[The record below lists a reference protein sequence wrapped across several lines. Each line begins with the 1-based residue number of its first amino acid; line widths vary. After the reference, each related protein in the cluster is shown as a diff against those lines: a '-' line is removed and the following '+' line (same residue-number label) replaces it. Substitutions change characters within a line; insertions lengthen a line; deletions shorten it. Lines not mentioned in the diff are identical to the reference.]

1 MFRKVG
7 GSSVLAIKMNVFTD
21 IYHIF
26 SMERDSHELLVPDTL
41 AEAYSKPCQL
51 SEIAHFAKIVRSL
64 NSILDVWED
73 SKYVSSVIAKSS
85 HFDTK

>member
-41 AEAYSKPCQL
+41 TEAYSKPCQL

-73 SKYVSSVIAKSS
+73 SEYVSSVIAKSS